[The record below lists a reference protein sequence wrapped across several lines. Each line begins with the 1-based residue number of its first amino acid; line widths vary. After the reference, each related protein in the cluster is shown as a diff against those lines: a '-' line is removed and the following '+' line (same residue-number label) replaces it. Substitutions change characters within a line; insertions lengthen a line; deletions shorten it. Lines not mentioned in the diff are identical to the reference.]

1 MVLYRWLCPS
11 GRMVRAARG
20 LLLALSGIVVM
31 VTVVVLHRMDN
42 QITAHHPLGNSA
54 LVASILAN

>member
-1 MVLYRWLCPS
+1 MCPS